1 MDHTSTNNQEQEPNL
16 NRESTIQKMTKLI
29 QLNAETL
36 FSDKGREDSYAYTN
50 AESVAAKLY
59 DEHIVP
65 SGNFTTNNIIN
76 VMSTV
81 NLRESEFTAKEAE
94 IDVNFQKEVEAA
106 KLLCEAKKLKV
117 NTESALYRTSPD
129 VATNAHIANCDMDYE
144 YLISRLEANKSRAK
158 CMLSFGKEYAIELCE
173 VDLFVRPRD
182 YVEYW
187 DSLMSLNL
195 SSNTIKF
202 IDDIVNMHFEER
214 RNKTIKEHYS
224 CLATLDDYVSV
235 HEILSKRIPVDCLEN
250 HPTM

>member
-1 MDHTSTNNQEQEPNL
+1 MEQISHTTQHEPNMD
-16 NRESTIQKMTKLI
+16 RESTIQKMEKLI
-29 QLNAETL
+29 RLNAETL
-36 FSDKGREDSYAYTN
+36 FTAKGLEESTAYNN
-50 AESVAAKLY
+50 AELVATKLY

-65 SGNFTTNNIIN
+65 SGDFSTNNIIH
-76 VMSTV
+76 VMTKL
-81 NLRESEFTAKEAE
+81 NLHETEFTAKEAE

-117 NTESALYRTSPD
+117 NTESALYRKSPD
-129 VATNAHIANCDMDYE
+129 VATKAHIETCDMDYE
-144 YLISRLEANKSRAK
+144 FLISRLEANKSSAK

-182 YVEYW
+182 YAKYW

-214 RNKTIKEHYS
+214 RKKTIAEHYS